1 MIRSSELI
9 METVILER
17 PVERDSPL
25 NYTLKDLRRVIGE
38 LSRSVFTQI
47 IRSSILRLSFR
58 VIMSLKI
65 TNDY

>member
-1 MIRSSELI
+1 MV
-9 METVILER
+9 TVILER
-17 PVERDSPL
+17 PAERYSPL
-25 NYTLKDLRRVIGE
+25 NYTLTDLRRVIGE
-38 LSRSVFTQI
+38 LSRSVFTQT

>member
-1 MIRSSELI
+1 

-17 PVERDSPL
+17 PAERDSPL
-25 NYTLKDLRRVIGE
+25 NYTLKDLRRVISE
-38 LSRSVFTQI
+38 LSRSVFTQT

>member
-1 MIRSSELI
+1 

-17 PVERDSPL
+17 PAERDSPL

-38 LSRSVFTQI
+38 LSRSVFTQT
-47 IRSSILRLSFR
+47 IRSSVLRLSFR

>member
-17 PVERDSPL
+17 PAERDSPL

-38 LSRSVFTQI
+38 LSRSVFTQT

>member
-1 MIRSSELI
+1 

-17 PVERDSPL
+17 PAERDSPL

-38 LSRSVFTQI
+38 LSRSVFTQT

>member
-1 MIRSSELI
+1 
-9 METVILER
+9 METVILEG
-17 PVERDSPL
+17 PAERDSPL
-25 NYTLKDLRRVIGE
+25 NYALKDLRRVIGE
-38 LSRSVFTQI
+38 LSRSVFTQT

>member
-17 PVERDSPL
+17 PAERDSPL

>member
-1 MIRSSELI
+1 

-17 PVERDSPL
+17 PAERDSPL
-25 NYTLKDLRRVIGE
+25 NYTLKDLRREIGE
-38 LSRSVFTQI
+38 LSRSVFTQT

>member
-17 PVERDSPL
+17 PAERDSPL

-38 LSRSVFTQI
+38 LSRSVFTQT

-58 VIMSLKI
+58 VIMSLK
-65 TNDY
+65 